1 MYVHLSAYVCLI
13 YEKTNSFVRTEL
25 GKQNIKNKKV
35 HLLLSLYNPNFSF
48 ISIGSFWYGMHLFL
62 VNLRLINSLHL
73 LILLLIGFLIE
84 EHMHPGS

>member
-13 YEKTNSFVRTEL
+13 YEKTNSFVRSEL

-48 ISIGSFWYGMHLFL
+48 ISIGSFWYGMHVFL
-62 VNLRLINSLHL
+62 VNLL
-73 LILLLIGFLIE
+73 LTFLTYLFSYLLSFL
-84 EHMHPGS
+84 

>member
-1 MYVHLSAYVCLI
+1 MLNLWKDKFFCS
-13 YEKTNSFVRTEL
+13 EL

-35 HLLLSLYNPNFSF
+35 HLLPSVYNPNFSF

-62 VNLRLINSLHL
+62 VNLLLINSLHL
-73 LILLLIGFLIE
+73 LILLLIVFLIE